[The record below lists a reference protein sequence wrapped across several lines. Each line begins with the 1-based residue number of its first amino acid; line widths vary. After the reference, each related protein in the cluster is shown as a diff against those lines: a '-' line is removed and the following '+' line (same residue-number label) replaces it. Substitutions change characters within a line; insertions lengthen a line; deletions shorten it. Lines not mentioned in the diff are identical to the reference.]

1 MSNEVLSVRW
11 VDGKVVMIDQTVLP
25 SEYRELSTD
34 SYEEVAEWIEVMV
47 VRGAPA
53 IGVAAAYGMA
63 LAAQEYKGKS
73 RDEFDRGLAK
83 ARDRLARTRPTAVN
97 LFWALERMM
106 HFAESMAPSKSPSDI
121 SDLIL
126 EEAKTIQEED
136 YEMCKT
142 IGKFGAKLLPDEG
155 GVLTHCNAGALA
167 TAGYG
172 TAIGVLRAAWEM
184 GKKIHVYSDETRPRL
199 QGAKLTCWE
208 LKRLGIPFTMI
219 TDNMAGYFMQQG
231 KIVAAVTGADRIAA
245 NGDSA
250 NKIGTYTVAVLCKE
264 HNIPFYIAAP
274 LSTVD
279 FNCPDGS
286 RIPIEERDREEV
298 LGVIPGCEEVYADIH
313 VANPGFDVTPARLIK
328 AIITDKGVAYPP
340 FTESLKNF
348 RTND

>member
-1 MSNEVLSVRW
+1 MTCEIFPVRW
-11 VDGKVVMIDQTVLP
+11 LDGKVVMIDQTVLP
-25 SEYRELSTD
+25 GEYRELGTD
-34 SYEEVAEWIEVMV
+34 SVEKVAEWIETMV

-63 LAAQEYKGKS
+63 LAALELRDKS
-73 RDEFDRGLAK
+73 RDEFDRGLAV

-106 HFAESMAPSKSPSDI
+106 TLAESETPTKSSSVMA
-121 SDLIL
+121 DLLL

-136 YEMCKT
+136 YEMCRT
-142 IGKFGAKLLPDEG
+142 IGKFGAELLPHEC

-172 TAIGVLRAAWEM
+172 TAVGVLRAAWEM
-184 GKKIHVYSDETRPRL
+184 GKKIHVFTDETRPRM

-219 TDNMAGYFMQQG
+219 TDSMAGYFMQQRN
-231 KIVAAVTGADRIAA
+231 IQAAVTGADRIAA

-264 HNIPFYIAAP
+264 HGIPFYIAAP

-286 RIPIEERDREEV
+286 HIPIEERDREEV
-298 LGVIPGCEEVYADIH
+298 LEAIPGCGEVYADVH
-313 VANPGFDVTPARLIK
+313 VANPAFDVTPARLIT
-328 AIITDKGVAYPP
+328 AFVTDKGIAYPP
-340 FTESLKNF
+340 FGENLSKF
-348 RTND
+348 REE